1 MQVRASE
8 WWLRPFL
15 GVLDDNPQSGGGLQW
30 AQASWFTGGRKMERT
45 GVVRRDARAWNP
57 GEFGLTVTLSENS
70 ALSLGGDLGTET
82 HRVFKRAKEVMSD
95 LRVRTDMAGVGVG
108 WGWGQCF

>member
-1 MQVRASE
+1 M
-8 WWLRPFL
+8 
-15 GVLDDNPQSGGGLQW
+15 
-30 AQASWFTGGRKMERT
+30 
-45 GVVRRDARAWNP
+45 
-57 GEFGLTVTLSENS
+57 TLSQNS

-108 WGWGQCF
+108 TVFLRSEIDQAGRV